1 MKGRTKMT
9 KYARIAEKKLSTPIA
24 QLCAGL
30 PVQFA
35 SYMHYVRTLTFDQTP
50 DYRYLRNLFRC
61 LFFNECEAYDN
72 VYDWTPLNSSSVS
85 VEAYTLD
92 VSPFYFFFFVTF

>member
-85 VEAYTLD
+85 RG
-92 VSPFYFFFFVTF
+92 FYFGCFAILFFLFCHFF